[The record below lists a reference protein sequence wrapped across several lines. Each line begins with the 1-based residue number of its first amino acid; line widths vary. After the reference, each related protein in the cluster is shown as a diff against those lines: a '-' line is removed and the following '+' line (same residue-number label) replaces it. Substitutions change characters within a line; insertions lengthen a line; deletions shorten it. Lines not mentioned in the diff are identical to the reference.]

1 MCAVRSA
8 REATSA
14 VSGDAISYART
25 MRSSPCANTAYGSRI
40 ASGFG
45 PATITLRMR
54 GAGVSNSG
62 GATSVAIAMGR
73 SRARSSAPSR
83 YVGVM
88 PVAHSTADS
97 RSLCVVSRGVRTG
110 NWPALS
116 GMNSIHASHFS
127 FRGRPHARAA
137 HTLASLPLTFSYSTR
152 TSVMTDPPR
161 TPPESP
167 AGSQGITRCCD
178 GSVGHDLDGR
188 ARLDAELRQRAIEVL
203 FPVLLARDAEA
214 HPTLRET
221 LAAGL
226 PDLADDVAKR

>member
-1 MCAVRSA
+1 MCAVSSA
-8 REATSA
+8 REATNA
-14 VSGDAISYART
+14 VSGDAISYAPHDVSKMLGVERCELIDKEILSLRKHGVRIKDRVRL
-25 MRSSPCANTAYGSRI
+25 RSSNDHFAYERRRCLEQRRRHFRCDSDGAFAR
-40 ASGFG
+40 
-45 PATITLRMR
+45 TLECPFE
-54 GAGVSNSG
+54 VC
-62 GATSVAIAMGR
+62 R
-73 SRARSSAPSR
+73 SDARCPL
-83 YVGVM
+83 
-88 PVAHSTADS
+88 DS
-97 RSLCVVSRGVRTG
+97 RLTISLCRFTRGS
-110 NWPALS
+110 P
-116 GMNSIHASHFS
+116 
-127 FRGRPHARAA
+127 
-137 HTLASLPLTFSYSTR
+137 YSTR

-161 TPPESP
+161 TPPDSP